1 LLEYKIA
8 KLSDQ
13 VYEIQNFITKDELD
27 QVMQFVKSKDNLDW
41 SSKDIQY
48 DFWSDKVLYSSLMN
62 ENPLF
67 NNIYKRVC
75 SLFSGNLEVT
85 GINLQRYMINDAL
98 GEHTDDHD
106 GHRLNGDQVF
116 YGVVIYYNDEYKGGE
131 LRYPDIGITHK
142 PIAGSLLLHG
152 GKILHGTLPVQDD
165 IVRYISTMFVKHKLN
180 EVVSLNR
187 DVFGEDDGI

>member
-1 LLEYKIA
+1 MLEYKIA

-48 DFWSDKVLYSSLMN
+48 DFWSDKVLYSSLIN

>member
-1 LLEYKIA
+1 MLEYKIA

>member
-1 LLEYKIA
+1 LSNYKIA

-41 SSKDIQY
+41 SNKDIQY
-48 DFWSDKVLYSSLMN
+48 DFWSDKVLYSSLIN

-85 GINLQRYMINDAL
+85 GINLQRYMMNDAL

-165 IVRYISTMFVKHKLN
+165 TVRYISTMFVKHKLN

>member
-48 DFWSDKVLYSSLMN
+48 DFWSDKVLYSSLIN